1 MAMMAMY
8 VYGIVNN
15 CYDKVYS
22 IFDDV
27 QSEII
32 LRGFLSPIKLTQ
44 D

>member
-15 CYDKVYS
+15 CYDKVNS

-32 LRGFLSPIKLTQ
+32 LRGLLSPIKLTQ